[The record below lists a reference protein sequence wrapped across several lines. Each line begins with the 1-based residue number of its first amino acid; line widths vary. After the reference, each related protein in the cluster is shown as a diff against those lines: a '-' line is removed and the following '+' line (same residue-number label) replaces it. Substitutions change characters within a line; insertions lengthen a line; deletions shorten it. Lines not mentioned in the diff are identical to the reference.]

1 MYNTCISLNM
11 LYTYLCSNA
20 SITFLDNI
28 LIRNEYEYYINR
40 IMPRNIYKQI
50 ANAESSPP
58 LSETASTKQVS
69 ASFYIY
75 IYIYLIKKQ
84 LILESGI
91 RKSFFSFFE
100 KPVKSKNLILNPV
113 RIFFKRSTQLLKFE

>member
-75 IYIYLIKKQ
+75 IYISYQKTVNSRIRNQKIFFLVFRETSKIKKSY
-84 LILESGI
+84 I
-91 RKSFFSFFE
+91 KSC
-100 KPVKSKNLILNPV
+100 
-113 RIFFKRSTQLLKFE
+113 